1 MGYAQRNGE
10 ERVVI
15 SARSVAN
22 EPRQELQKLLYQ
34 MVLIRRFEEKAAEM
48 YARGKIKGF
57 LHLYI
62 GQEAVAVGVFSRL
75 GPQDYIYTHYREHGH
90 AIARGMD
97 VNGIMA
103 ELYGKRTGVSGGL
116 GGSMHLFDASR
127 RFMGGYAIVGGH
139 MPLACGT
146 GMAIKHAGEDAA
158 VLCIIGDGA
167 VNEGAFHESLNLAAV
182 WKLPVLF
189 LLENNGYG
197 MGTQVD
203 RVCAFPEIYKHA
215 EAYGIRASKADG
227 MNVME
232 MQKATE
238 DALQYIRGGNGAY
251 FLEATTYRFRGHS
264 MADPEFYRDKAEVEL
279 MRRMD
284 PITTFTDALI
294 SSGQLRQEDVD
305 AIWQRVEEEVEASVQ
320 FAEQSEW
327 PSVDTL
333 LDNMYAPSPL
343 DHLSRGGAIG
353 GHHDA

>member
-1 MGYAQRNGE
+1 M
-10 ERVVI
+10 
-15 SARSVAN
+15 
-22 EPRQELQKLLYQ
+22 KLLYQ

-62 GQEAVAVGVFSRL
+62 GQEAVGVGVFSRL
-75 GPQDYIYTHYREHGH
+75 QPQDYIYTHYREHGH
-90 AIARGMD
+90 ALARGMSAD
-97 VNGIMA
+97 GVMA
-103 ELYGKRTGVSGGL
+103 ELYGKKTGVSGGL
-116 GGSMHLFDASR
+116 GGSMHLFDVSR

-146 GMAIKHAGEDAA
+146 AMAAKHAGENAA
-158 VLCIIGDGA
+158 VLCIIGDGS
-167 VNEGAFHESLNLAAV
+167 VNEGAFHESLNLAAI

-215 EAYGIRASKADG
+215 EAYGIRASKCDG

-238 DALQYIRGGNGAY
+238 EALQYIRGGNGAY

-264 MADPEFYRDKAEVEL
+264 MADPEFYRDKAEVEN
-279 MRRMD
+279 MRKLD
-284 PITTFTDALI
+284 PINNFTQALI
-294 SSGQLRQEDVD
+294 GSGQVKQEEVD
-305 AIWQRVEEEVEASVQ
+305 AIWKRVEEEVEASAQ
-320 FAEQSEW
+320 FAEESEF

-343 DHLSRGGAIG
+343 DHLSRGGAVG
-353 GHHDA
+353 GHTNA